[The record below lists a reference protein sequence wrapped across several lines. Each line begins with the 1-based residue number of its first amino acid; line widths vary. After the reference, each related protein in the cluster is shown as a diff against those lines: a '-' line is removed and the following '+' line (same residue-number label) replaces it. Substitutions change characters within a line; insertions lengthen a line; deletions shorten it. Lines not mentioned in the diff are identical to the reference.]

1 MATIV
6 IPHRGSNQTSQ
17 TTAVGDTITVGDTRV
32 RNAAQPLVV
41 VASPSYA
48 GSVAGR
54 SWSDKF
60 IEGLTG
66 PCQGLYSGMPFVFQN
81 PDTDALFVE
90 YVYNH
95 SGNTSE
101 LAVAGVNARNVFAG
115 PRGDN
120 YTSPYLTA
128 VDTPRA
134 DPDDPTLWTAVDL
147 GGWVFHITAAGRTIT
162 NCGKALPD
170 AVFPTLGGSRKVTH
184 GTFVDGYFNG
194 PNDLCF
200 DPGNPLIQ
208 YVADTFNDRIAKVHE
223 TSPGVVSI
231 TTYYTGGLTDP
242 YSLYPEA
249 DGTLIVADRGNNRV
263 IRIPQIGGPGGTAG
277 TPVNIATGLF
287 EPMVVRKFSDGNICC
302 AEHGGTR
309 RLLEITRA
317 TGALREITTIR
328 TQQGVTGTAW
338 IWMDVDYVG
347 TMGPVDDIFTVL
359 SSSFDT
365 LRRTGRT
372 DGYGTTDLGEGF
384 VATGSHLTQGKLT
397 EVQDPQGHYPWAVA
411 VARREAKLLLTGT
424 GSQQVRQMRRGAV
437 GDVMTAMTSTQ
448 KSRRDRGGRIWGG
461 INFDTTKPS
470 FTLTTGFAGGHN
482 FFGAPN
488 ENIETLDAMAWAE
501 KAAWIRGGGNGLV
514 PRSFTDVDVQDIAYY
529 IKMNARR
536 GLVDS
541 SIDVVGHAAPVTPG
555 VPPDPPPAPLVT
567 RMVAATIAVTVE
579 DIVDD
584 PPDPPVPDP
593 ELPPPGTDDLD
604 PGIWTQLVVAPRTIY
619 QPQLKGSQSIPEGDP
634 GCAVNVT
641 PNPVVA
647 TGTIFRSFSGMA
659 AGAGRVWSI
668 GGGHAGHP
676 GNCLDI
682 LDLQTKRWTLP
693 FQTEVPEPYIA
704 GVPNATW
711 RGLKGGGVGIGGLSP
726 TNRPWCNHTYRLMTV
741 DTKRDR
747 LLWLSGNGFGAYDP
761 DGTWTQLSGKD
772 RLLLEPAATSTIG
785 VMYDD
790 ERDSCWAFVGDS
802 GNGLSRGIYEYS
814 IATGAWSRVSN
825 WPTTFTGWTF
835 AGKIMTA
842 HYVPATREAFLVC
855 GPTSTWPEYPFRL
868 FRYQLDTNV
877 ITWEPTLKGGAT
889 GNGGL
894 AYEEL
899 FHSDNRW
906 GRRVDFRR
914 RTNQLYFYTPAWTT
928 SARTVAAGFWIFSPA
943 AGSGGTWAKLVT
955 PDGPSI
961 AWWTLCY
968 DPTTDIFAG
977 LRPRTTY
984 CGVSGASCG
993 GIADTHLFDPSVEP
1007 SV

>member
-6 IPHRGSNQTSQ
+6 IPHRAGQQVSPS
-17 TTAVGDTITVGDTRV
+17 TAVGDTITVGDTRV
-32 RNAAQPLVV
+32 RNAPQPLVV

-54 SWSDKF
+54 SWQDKF

-66 PCQGLYSGMPFVFQN
+66 PCQGLYTGMPFVFQN
-81 PDTDALFVE
+81 PDTDALFVQG
-90 YVYNH
+90 VYNH

-101 LAVAGVNARNVFAG
+101 EATAGVVARNVFG
-115 PRGDN
+115 GQRGDN
-120 YTSPYLTA
+120 FVSPYVTA

-134 DPDDPTLWTAVDL
+134 VATDPTLWTCIDL
-147 GGWVFHITAAGRTIT
+147 GGWGFHVTATGRVITMFGP
-162 NCGKALPD
+162 ALPD
-170 AVFPTLGGSRKVTH
+170 GVFPTLGGARKTVS
-184 GTFVDGYFNG
+184 GTFPDGALNG
-194 PNDLCF
+194 PNDICY
-200 DPGNPLIQ
+200 DPANPLIQ
-208 YVADTFNDRIAKVHE
+208 YQADTFNDRITKTVE
-223 TSPGVVSI
+223 TSPGVTTT
-231 TTYYTGGLTDP
+231 TTYWTGGLSDP

-263 IRIPQIGGPGGTAG
+263 IRIPRNGLVGG
-277 TPVNIATGLF
+277 TPVNIATGLNL
-287 EPMVVRKFSDGNICC
+287 PMVVRKFSDGNICC
-302 AEHGGTR
+302 LEHGGTR

-317 TGALREITTIR
+317 TGALREITTVR

-372 DGYGTTDLGEGF
+372 DGYGTADLGEGF

-397 EVQDPQGHYPWAVA
+397 EVQDAQGHYPWAIA

-424 GSQQVRQMRRGAV
+424 GSQQVRQLRRGAV

-448 KSRRDRGGRIWGG
+448 KSRRERGGRIWSG

-470 FTLTTGFAGGHN
+470 FTLTAGFAGGHN

-488 ENIETLDAMAWAE
+488 ENTETIDAMSWAD
-501 KAAWIRGGGNGLV
+501 KAAWIRGGGNGIV
-514 PRSFTDVDVQDIAYY
+514 PRSLTDVDVQDVAYY

-536 GLVDS
+536 GLVDAT
-541 SIDVVGHAAPVTPG
+541 IDVVGHAAPVTPG
-555 VPPDPPPAPLVT
+555 VPPDPPPSPPVI
-567 RMVAATIAVTVE
+567 RMVAATVTVTTE

-584 PPDPPVPDP
+584 PEDPPEPDPP
-593 ELPPPGTDDLD
+593 LPPPGTDDLD
-604 PGIWTQLVVAPRTIY
+604 PGIWTQLVVPSRTIY
-619 QPQLKGSQSIPEGDP
+619 QSRLAGSQSIPEGDP
-634 GCAVNVT
+634 GCAVSIV
-641 PNPVVA
+641 NPVSA

-676 GNCLDI
+676 GNDVDI

-693 FQTEVPEPYIA
+693 FQAELPNPYGA
-704 GVPNATW
+704 EADAW
-711 RGLKGGGVGIGGLSP
+711 RGLKGGGVGTGGASS
-726 TNRPWCNHTYRLMTV
+726 TGRPWCNHTYRLMCV
-741 DTKRDR
+741 DTTRDR
-747 LLWLSGNGFGAYDP
+747 LLWLSGNGLGAYDS
-761 DGTWTQLSGKD
+761 DGTWTQLSGKSAAA
-772 RLLLEPAATSTIG
+772 LEPAATSTIG
-785 VMYDD
+785 TMYDP
-790 ERDSCWAFVGDS
+790 ERDSVWAFVGDS
-802 GNGLSRGIYEYS
+802 GNGLSRGIYEYRM
-814 IATGAWSRVSN
+814 ATDAWTRVSN

-835 AGKIMTA
+835 SGKIMTA

-855 GPTSTWPEYPFRL
+855 GPTSTWPEFPFRL

-877 ITWEPTLKGGAT
+877 ITWEQTLKGGAT

-914 RTNQLYFYTPAWTT
+914 RTNQLYFYTSAWTT

-961 AWWTLCY
+961 AWWTLAY
-968 DPTTDIFAG
+968 DPTTDLFAG

-984 CGVSGASCG
+984 CGVAGSACG
-993 GIADTHLFDPSVEP
+993 GIADTHLFDPSV
-1007 SV
+1007 